1 MLLIMRHRISY
12 DFILEADDG
21 TTTVTKD
28 IVVDINDV
36 NEAPVLDTITTAT
49 LEENQTDVQIGL
61 VSWDDPD
68 NDDYI
73 STDPDSVFD
82 NATVS

>member
-1 MLLIMRHRISY
+1 MTWMHLLASTLNNAADYETQDSY

-36 NEAPVLDTITTAT
+36 NEALFRYNNNSYSEKTK
-49 LEENQTDVQIGL
+49 QM
-61 VSWDDPD
+61 SK
-68 NDDYI
+68 
-73 STDPDSVFD
+73 
-82 NATVS
+82 